1 MQVLVHAMLA
11 VHGAA
16 LLPTLLQV
24 PLRPLSRCSQ
34 PFMQQS
40 LLFADQ
46 QAAMKKAA
54 VNEEELLSKHLRPMP
69 MDRKAK
75 AKRGGGGG
83 GFGGGAAPSKKLSAA
98 DRATEARASLLDEQG
113 VVLAHP
119 RQLLPFHDHRRS
131 YGRRL
136 QRDSHR

>member
-1 MQVLVHAMLA
+1 MPVLVHAMLA

-16 LLPTLLQV
+16 LLPTLLHAPPVMRTARCQ
-24 PLRPLSRCSQ
+24 PL
-34 PFMQQS
+34 MQQS

-75 AKRGGGGG
+75 AKAYQPKR
-83 GFGGGAAPSKKLSAA
+83 
-98 DRATEARASLLDEQG
+98 
-113 VVLAHP
+113 
-119 RQLLPFHDHRRS
+119 
-131 YGRRL
+131 
-136 QRDSHR
+136 

>member
-69 MDRKAK
+69 LDRKAK

-83 GFGGGAAPSKKLSAA
+83 GGFGG
-98 DRATEARASLLDEQG
+98 T
-113 VVLAHP
+113 
-119 RQLLPFHDHRRS
+119 QLL
-131 YGRRL
+131 
-136 QRDSHR
+136 